1 MTSGEGGCI
10 LEDACAQDGH
20 YWVFFSVA
28 ELEPVEP
35 KLFWDLEP
43 EPKTNFN
50 KLFLQS
56 VLRMLG

>member
-1 MTSGEGGCI
+1 MYCI